1 MSKWL
6 SGSQSGNRVTVGQ
19 IIVGIG
25 GNFGFQSEGD
35 GKLWRVLHKGV
46 I

>member
-1 MSKWL
+1 MVAEV
-6 SGSQSGNRVTVGQ
+6 VTELLFGQ
-19 IIVGIG
+19 IIIGIG

-35 GKLWRVLHKGV
+35 RKLWRVLHKGV